1 MSVDTIGKRL
11 LNISAGD
18 FDVDFEISDGDLQ
31 KIFDANIKHHIST
44 PNAGNLYDSLTLG
57 LFVIPPFQ
65 RKFVWS
71 YKQVSYFALSV
82 LKGIPIPPL
91 YTYTSKE
98 KQVLIDGQQR
108 ITSLF
113 LYFNDLYVADDI
125 GRTNIDFE
133 KVDEICREYEKIE
146 NQLEKINNDI
156 KENKVVNILES
167 VQTIEELNEE
177 KLKLKDTLKKDYH
190 LEKKRYLIKQDKTE
204 LDISFSC
211 FSKRDRQIIKN
222 RDFYVTEIS
231 CLASNQDTS
240 QLYMNIFGLLNS
252 AGKQL
257 NSQEIRNG
265 IFWDSKLYSALSIF
279 NDNNKI
285 WRLLYVK
292 PSMYSK
298 DLELLLKMLSLEAC
312 TTVNNNKLMIRED
325 LKYTWNWSNIMLH
338 FSEDTS
344 KIEKPELYISKL
356 ERFFSAL
363 KGSITAECHMAVL
376 EAIFVA
382 WTKVGN
388 GKDISFEVLS
398 NIGETKKI
406 KFPKI
411 ESGKKSVNI
420 RLEIAYKMVL
430 GTYVD
435 NNEKTIDIY
444 YHEQ

>member
-1 MSVDTIGKRL
+1 MSL
-11 LNISAGD
+11 H
-18 FDVDFEISDGDLQ
+18 FF
-31 KIFDANIKHHIST
+31 
-44 PNAGNLYDSLTLG
+44 SL
-57 LFVIPPFQ
+57 
-65 RKFVWS
+65 
-71 YKQVSYFALSV
+71 
-82 LKGIPIPPL
+82 
-91 YTYTSKE
+91 
-98 KQVLIDGQQR
+98 
-108 ITSLF
+108 
-113 LYFNDLYVADDI
+113 LYFCV
-125 GRTNIDFE
+125 
-133 KVDEICREYEKIE
+133 C
-146 NQLEKINNDI
+146 
-156 KENKVVNILES
+156 
-167 VQTIEELNEE
+167 
-177 KLKLKDTLKKDYH
+177 
-190 LEKKRYLIKQDKTE
+190 
-204 LDISFSC
+204 C
-211 FSKRDRQIIKN
+211 
-222 RDFYVTEIS
+222 
-231 CLASNQDTS
+231 
-240 QLYMNIFGLLNS
+240 
-252 AGKQL
+252 KQL

-435 NNEKTIDIY
+435 DNEKTIDIY